1 MQGHVDPRAPVP
13 AGSADVAA
21 ARRAVG
27 QSERTARNRHR
38 GGVMWLTGLPG
49 AGKSTL
55 ARAVQGELFARG
67 YQVYVLD
74 GDDMRGGLNAD
85 LGFSSGDRAENV
97 RRVGETAALLADAGM
112 LAIAALIS
120 PYRSGR
126 DRARAAVERLTGA
139 GGFQEIHVA
148 TGLGTC
154 EARDPKGLYRKAR
167 EGEIPDFTG
176 VSAPYEAPE
185 RPDLVVD
192 TTDRTVEA
200 CVGEILAHVAGM
212 YPIGR

>member
-27 QSERTARNRHR
+27 QSERAARNRHR

-154 EARDPKGLYRKAR
+154 EARDPKGLYRRAR

-176 VSAPYEAPE
+176 VSAPYEAPR